1 MSPRILNSIPMKS
14 IKKLI
19 RLFIILL
26 LLLLAAFG
34 IGITGNLLNN
44 RERYLDSQIKTEQ
57 TDKKDQEENESNE
70 ER

>member
-1 MSPRILNSIPMKS
+1 MKS

-34 IGITGNLLNN
+34 VGITGNLLNN